1 LTKLFTFFK
10 GLFGSIEGR
19 GGDERGSILIK
30 CVFGSKEKNG
40 EEGRYFN

>member
-19 GGDERGSILIK
+19 GGEERGSILIK
-30 CVFGSKEKNG
+30 YVFGSKEKN
-40 EEGRYFN
+40 ERERRYFN